1 MSSQSRSA
9 SSATA
14 TLPFIS
20 DASHT
25 QTQKTNS
32 FSIVSG
38 KFKALKIGAVLLLL
52 VFPLLHILDI
62 TTTNYSVVVDK
73 SWSVAAVEDV
83 NATGHDDDESD
94 DEPVENDKLSNK
106 AVSNFIRAPKLAE
119 NEYRSGKPDPAL
131 SQSDEIIIN
140 DTKSTTTYYKQN
152 DTASNKQDYKCKH
165 MFEWSMMDQWQ
176 SSSDDGDKKDFFLHD
191 NMNNTNLPQTKH
203 LSIKRMGGPSATG
216 TLRMTIVLRSLQLKT
231 MVVDLSTQCKDLKS
245 PNVWHR
251 HTVLYCTWVAVQ
263 IAQRRYNLVTDRV
276 IYVHDC
282 RNGELPNE
290 WRNVGGELSCNRD
303 MIHQADVTL
312 TPPTDGLLW
321 DLPWDFNFECFGS
334 EMFSAYASMYTDKQS
349 ELDPTDA
356 MGCWI
361 DRQTARTRRVAN
373 LDDVLSTMREVFPR
387 VEVITFTANKSGNE
401 TAEMI
406 KECRV
411 LFGVHGA
418 GHTNAIYAR
427 PGVAVIEA
435 IGTINPAYY
444 RNINMLLDQ
453 NYQSI
458 IGDRMKKIT
467 DTNWTIDLDEA
478 KAALIK
484 AKAHTDEWIKEHGHW
499 RV

>member
-1 MSSQSRSA
+1 M
-9 SSATA
+9 
-14 TLPFIS
+14 
-20 DASHT
+20 
-25 QTQKTNS
+25 
-32 FSIVSG
+32 
-38 KFKALKIGAVLLLL
+38 
-52 VFPLLHILDI
+52 
-62 TTTNYSVVVDK
+62 
-73 SWSVAAVEDV
+73 
-83 NATGHDDDESD
+83 
-94 DEPVENDKLSNK
+94 
-106 AVSNFIRAPKLAE
+106 SNFTRAPKLAD
-119 NEYRSGKPDPAL
+119 EYIRGKPDPTS
-131 SQSDEIIIN
+131 SQSDEIITN
-140 DTKSTTTYYKQN
+140 DTKSTTTHYRPNN
-152 DTASNKQDYKCKH
+152 DTTSNKQDSKCKN

-176 SSSDDGDKKDFFLHD
+176 SLSDGDDKIDFFLHD
-191 NMNNTNLPQTKH
+191 NIMNSTHLPQTKH

-216 TLRMTIVLRSLQLKT
+216 TLRMTIVLRNLQLKT
-231 MVVDLSTQCKDLKS
+231 MVVDLSTQRKDLKS

-251 HTVLYCTWVAVQ
+251 HTVLYRTWVAVQ

-290 WRNVGGELSCNRD
+290 WRNVGGELSCNRE

-321 DLPWDFNFECFGS
+321 DLSWDFNFECFGS
-334 EMFSAYASMYTDKQS
+334 EMFSAYASIYTDKQS
-349 ELDPTDA
+349 ELHPTDA

-361 DRQTARTRRVAN
+361 DRQTGTRRVAN
-373 LDDVLSTMREVFPR
+373 LDDVLSTMQEVFPR
-387 VEVITFTANKSGNE
+387 VEVITFTANKTGNE

-435 IGTINPAYY
+435 IGTIKPAYY

-453 NYQSI
+453 HYQSI
-458 IGDRMKKIT
+458 IGDQTKKIT

-484 AKAHTDEWIKEHGHW
+484 ARAHTDEWIKEHGHW